1 MISTTGSNYETNY
14 NIIQLSL
21 PLDLGAKIDPDDE
34 VVSFLKALEGVDL
47 KKYLKR
53 EERRG
58 RKGYD
63 NVLLLKVVLFA
74 RMVSDCDVRNL
85 ESLCKHDI
93 RSMYIM
99 QRAANMRNRSERYC
113 PEMWCSMSSMER

>member
-1 MISTTGSNYETNY
+1 MESSNFMQSNYTDNY
-14 NIIQLSL
+14 NAIQLSL
-21 PLDLGAKIDPDDE
+21 PLDLGIKINPDDE

-74 RMVSDCDVRNL
+74 LV
-85 ESLCKHDI
+85 LCQEKVPVK
-93 RSMYIM
+93 
-99 QRAANMRNRSERYC
+99 MRNMHSYTQLPVHC
-113 PEMWCSMSSMER
+113 INFFS